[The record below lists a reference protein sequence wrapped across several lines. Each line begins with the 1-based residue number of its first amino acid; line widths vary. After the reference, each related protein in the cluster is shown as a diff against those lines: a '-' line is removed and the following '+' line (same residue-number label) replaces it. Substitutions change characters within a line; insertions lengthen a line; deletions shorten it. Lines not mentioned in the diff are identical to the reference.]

1 MCNKSLYLSVNN
13 HTFVII
19 NRNDMITAQINRIE
33 QRINEIMELPLDD
46 MLASM
51 YMAEMYRL
59 EAERE
64 EMMKLIYISPKRL
77 N

>member
-1 MCNKSLYLSVNN
+1 
-13 HTFVII
+13 
-19 NRNDMITAQINRIE
+19 MITAQINRIE

-51 YMAEMYRL
+51 YMEEMYRL
-59 EAERE
+59 EVERE
-64 EMMKLIYISPKRL
+64 EMIKLIYISPKRL